1 MFTLM
6 HRINVPVSL
15 TLARLVLSPLF
26 LPVFFVYFLPYNFLP
41 LNFLLG
47 MVFLLFGL
55 TDFFDG
61 FLARKYNQE
70 TELGRMLD
78 PIADKFLVYST
89 LIAML
94 ALNRI
99 YFYWVVLLIGR
110 EFFMMSLR
118 YVAVS
123 YGLSVPVSDL
133 GKIKTAVQMIFLT
146 FLIVNPYHTQGIFAA
161 PVINGIEYLLLGA
174 VLILT
179 YITTKQYYGSFLSKH
194 GHGFGVFIKR

>member
-1 MFTLM
+1 MFTLVEK
-6 HRINVPVSL
+6 INVPISL
-15 TLARLVLSPLF
+15 TLARLILSPMF
-26 LPVFFVYFLPYNFLP
+26 LPVFFFYFLPYNFLP

-47 MVFLLFGL
+47 MVFILFGL
-55 TDFFDG
+55 TDFLDG

-70 TELGRMLD
+70 TELGRILD
-78 PIADKFLVYST
+78 PIADKFLIYST

-118 YVAVS
+118 YVAVC
-123 YGLSVPVSDL
+123 YGLSVPVSYL
-133 GKIKTAVQMIFLT
+133 GKVKTAVQMVFLT
-146 FLIVNPYHTQGIFAA
+146 FLIVNPYHHQGIFAA
-161 PVINGIEYLLLGA
+161 PLINGIEYALLGA
-174 VLILT
+174 VLVLT
-179 YITTKQYYGSFLSKH
+179 YITTKHYYLSFLSKY